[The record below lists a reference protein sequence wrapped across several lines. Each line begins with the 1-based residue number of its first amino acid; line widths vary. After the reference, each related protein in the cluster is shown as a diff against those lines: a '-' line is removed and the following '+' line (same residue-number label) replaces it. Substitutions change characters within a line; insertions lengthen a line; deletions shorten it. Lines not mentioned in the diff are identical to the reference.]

1 MRQLLLDIKIRVDG
15 KAKLKRNLKVTHTHR
30 VLLPVVSLCA
40 EVNGKLQL
48 LTQYGIS
55 ICSTSHFYLTL
66 SKVKLHHINDATF

>member
-1 MRQLLLDIKIRVDG
+1 MLDIKIRVDG
-15 KAKLKRNLKVTHTHR
+15 KAKLKRNLKVTHR